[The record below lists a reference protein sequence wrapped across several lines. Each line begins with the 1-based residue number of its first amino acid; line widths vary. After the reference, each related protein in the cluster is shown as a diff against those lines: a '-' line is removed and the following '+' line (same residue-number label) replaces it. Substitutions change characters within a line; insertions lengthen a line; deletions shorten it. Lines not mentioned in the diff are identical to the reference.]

1 MEQITNLYKLKCY
14 LKEQYDKNQSYDEC
28 VKILN
33 SYQIV
38 GVGDIQEYFDY
49 LMPIQLMLEEQSNQN
64 MLGIPSQAQKA
75 INDQEAKKI
84 QLQTKESK

>member
-1 MEQITNLYKLKCY
+1 MTITNLYELKCY

-38 GVGDIQEYFDY
+38 GIGDIQEYFDY
-49 LMPIQLMLEEQSNQN
+49 LMPIQLMLEEQTNKDVLN
-64 MLGIPSQAQKA
+64 LASQAQKA
-75 INDQEAKKI
+75 INDKEAEKI
-84 QLQTKESK
+84 QLQAKESK